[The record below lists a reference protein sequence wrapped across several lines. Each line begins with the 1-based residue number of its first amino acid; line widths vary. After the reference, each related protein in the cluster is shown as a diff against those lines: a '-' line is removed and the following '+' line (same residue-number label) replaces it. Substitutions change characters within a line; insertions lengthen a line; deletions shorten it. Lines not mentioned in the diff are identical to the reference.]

1 MILSF
6 EEGNFSGAMLN
17 LAAVLRNLGVPPKK
31 PWVSYEKLN
40 QLPEKLGHLCR
51 LDTHRSGLDTP
62 NVASNSSKHPI
73 EMENPQ

>member
-31 PWVSYEKLN
+31 TMGFLREVESIAREIGSFVSTW
-40 QLPEKLGHLCR
+40 H
-51 LDTHRSGLDTP
+51 TP
-62 NVASNSSKHPI
+62 KWTWYSKRGI
-73 EMENPQ
+73 KFL